1 MTHNSMDIVESL
13 RSALHNDRSVE
24 LMNRAAANEIET
36 LRNEIKF
43 WEERFNE
50 VCKERDEF
58 WDMFDK
64 AREERDEARR
74 EVLMNEANHLPTMSD
89 PFREAKRRG
98 WDCLESRRPWD
109 CHKDY
114 K

>member
-1 MTHNSMDIVESL
+1 MPV
-13 RSALHNDRSVE
+13 
-24 LMNRAAANEIET
+24 
-36 LRNEIKF
+36 
-43 WEERFNE
+43 
-50 VCKERDEF
+50 RDEAVE
-58 WDMFDK
+58 DIMMRNQELIMENQK
-64 AREERDEARR
+64 LREERDEARR

-98 WDCLESRRPWD
+98 WDCLEPRRPWD

>member
-1 MTHNSMDIVESL
+1 MIPKYPDTDRIDSISAELAQRFAVLYDKIATLTDENELL
-13 RSALHNDRSVE
+13 RSTVTDCRI
-24 LMNRAAANEIET
+24 EIELLT
-36 LRNEIKF
+36 A
-43 WEERFNE
+43 ER
-50 VCKERDEF
+50 
-58 WDMFDK
+58 DK

>member
-1 MTHNSMDIVESL
+1 MKNIDYPKEL
-13 RSALHNDRSVE
+13 RKMYVGNYNMIIIHD
-24 LMNRAAANEIET
+24 AADEIER
-36 LRNEIKF
+36 LQNQIKS

-50 VCKERDEF
+50 VCKERDDF

-64 AREERDEARR
+64 ARAERDEARR
-74 EVLMNEANHLPTMSD
+74 EVLTNEANHLPTMSD

-98 WDCLESRRPWD
+98 WDCLEPRRPWD

>member
-1 MTHNSMDIVESL
+1 MSDQEL
-13 RSALHNDRSVE
+13 NDLLKS
-24 LMNRAAANEIET
+24 
-36 LRNEIKF
+36 
-43 WEERFNE
+43 
-50 VCKERDEF
+50 
-58 WDMFDK
+58 FDNPNHCYQQRLVDAIRLLVK
-64 AREERDEARR
+64 ERDEARR

-98 WDCLESRRPWD
+98 WDCLEPRKPWD